1 MPADTVRSKLR
12 SLASNDH
19 AIDKQIVSIR
29 KRTRERRPRAAIEK
43 KENVKKDT
51 AMEWVPGNNGQLRRL
66 LPFVLTGQAGPF
78 AVRPKLRRRLAM
90 RNLSVLVTVMLAM
103 LVCPKFAPAQESKGV
118 GGEGVRERLAARMA
132 DLHLSDE
139 QDTKIAEIRKEC
151 RPKVKAAAEE
161 YAAVVKEE
169 VEKVRALLT
178 PEQKEKLE
186 TLKEE
191 RKEHRFEGVAARIA
205 HLSDLDLTDAE
216 TAQIGEIREEYRPK
230 IEKVMKELTGLLT
243 DEQKKAREDGLKA
256 GKSRREIR
264 ESLNLNDEQKAKMEG
279 IGKELATVVKDEL
292 EKIKSMLTAEQQEK
306 LPELREERKERV
318 RDRWAC
324 RVANLSDLNLTDE
337 QKTKIADIRQ
347 EYRPKVHEAGNKL
360 RAAARAEVAQILA
373 VVRG

>member
-1 MPADTVRSKLR
+1 
-12 SLASNDH
+12 
-19 AIDKQIVSIR
+19 
-29 KRTRERRPRAAIEK
+29 
-43 KENVKKDT
+43 
-51 AMEWVPGNNGQLRRL
+51 
-66 LPFVLTGQAGPF
+66 
-78 AVRPKLRRRLAM
+78 M
-90 RNLSVLVTVMLAM
+90 RNLSVLVTVMVAM
-103 LVCPKFAPAQESKGV
+103 LVCPKFAPAQESKGE

-191 RKEHRFEGVAARIA
+191 RKEHRIEGVAARIA

-243 DEQKKAREDGLKA
+243 DEQKKAREEGLKA

-306 LPELREERKERV
+306 LPELKEERKERV

-324 RVANLSDLNLTDE
+324 RVANLSELNLTDE

-360 RAAARAEVAQILA
+360 RAAAREEVAQILA

>member
-1 MPADTVRSKLR
+1 
-12 SLASNDH
+12 
-19 AIDKQIVSIR
+19 
-29 KRTRERRPRAAIEK
+29 
-43 KENVKKDT
+43 
-51 AMEWVPGNNGQLRRL
+51 
-66 LPFVLTGQAGPF
+66 
-78 AVRPKLRRRLAM
+78 M
-90 RNLSVLVTVMLAM
+90 RNLSVLVTLMMAM
-103 LVCPKFAPAQESKGV
+103 LVCQKFAPAQEPKGV

-151 RPKVKAAAEE
+151 RPKVKAAAEDL
-161 YAAVVKEE
+161 AAVVKEE

-191 RKEHRFEGVAARIA
+191 RKEHRIEGVAARIA

-216 TAQIGEIREEYRPK
+216 TAQISEIREEYRPK

-306 LPELREERKERV
+306 LPELKEERKERV

-324 RVANLSDLNLTDE
+324 RVANLADLNLTDE

-360 RAAARAEVAQILA
+360 RAAAREEVAQILA

>member
-1 MPADTVRSKLR
+1 
-12 SLASNDH
+12 
-19 AIDKQIVSIR
+19 
-29 KRTRERRPRAAIEK
+29 
-43 KENVKKDT
+43 
-51 AMEWVPGNNGQLRRL
+51 
-66 LPFVLTGQAGPF
+66 
-78 AVRPKLRRRLAM
+78 M
-90 RNLSVLVTVMLAM
+90 RNLSVLVTVMVAM
-103 LVCPKFAPAQESKGV
+103 LVCPKFAPAQESKGE
-118 GGEGVRERLAARMA
+118 GGEGVRERLSARMA

-191 RKEHRFEGVAARIA
+191 RKEHRIEGVAARIA

-306 LPELREERKERV
+306 LPELKEERKERV

-324 RVANLSDLNLTDE
+324 RVANLSELNLTDE

-347 EYRPKVHEAGNKL
+347 EYRRKVHEAGNKL
-360 RAAARAEVAQILA
+360 RAAAREEVAQILA